1 MRRPPKGADQAVWAL
16 ANEALAEGKG
26 APLFLELAGRSKTA
40 FKAVAAALEG
50 PGAEPVRESLA
61 SLLGLPPDG
70 AHSARLLLRRA
81 GGREGAARTRK
92 NPIVRND
99 AFDCAHCGFSVP
111 PLGRGERNH
120 CPRCLRSAHVDGAA
134 PGDRS
139 SDCGGLMVAEHLEFL
154 GGIPRV
160 THRCEA
166 CGFTRRNRLFPD
178 REPEPDRIEILLP
191 SEPGGPVS
199 E

>member
-16 ANEALAEGKG
+16 AQEALAERKG
-26 APLFLELAGRSKTA
+26 APLFLELAGRSKAA

-50 PGAEPVRESLA
+50 QGAGQVRETLA
-61 SLLGLPPDG
+61 SIGGLPPEG
-70 AHSARLLLRRA
+70 EHSTRLLLRRA
-81 GGREGAARTRK
+81 GGKEEAARTRK

-99 AFDCAHCGFSVP
+99 AFDCGHCGFSVP

-160 THRCEA
+160 THRCET

-178 REPEPDRIEILLP
+178 REPEPDRIEVLLP
-191 SEPGGPVS
+191 SGPGAPVS